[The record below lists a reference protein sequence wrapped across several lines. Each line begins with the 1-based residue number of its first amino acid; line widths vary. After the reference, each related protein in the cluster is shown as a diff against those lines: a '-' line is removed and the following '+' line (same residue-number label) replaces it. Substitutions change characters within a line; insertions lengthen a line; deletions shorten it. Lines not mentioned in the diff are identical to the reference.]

1 MNRRSL
7 ENLRMDRRL
16 AGRNGWPSKE
26 SAAEEASALPD
37 TSEKIAA
44 READPDPGEIDAEPP
59 EAAAQPPTGLE
70 PA

>member
-16 AGRNGWPSKE
+16 AGRNGWMSRADLAGE
-26 SAAEEASALPD
+26 AEALPD
-37 TSEKIAA
+37 ASEKVAA
-44 READPDPGEIDAEPP
+44 READPDPGEIDAKPP
-59 EAAAQPPTGLE
+59 EAAPQTPTGLE